1 MNLIDESFEPK
12 KVDNSKK
19 VARIILILIAII
31 LIAIITIFGVIVYMQ
46 SKTLRL
52 YINGSSN
59 EKVKDM
65 MIIDKDGTIYFPVKD
80 VASYL
85 GYQSYNGEY
94 TDKSEDASKCYV
106 QSDEEIANFVLNSN
120 KIYKLTLENSDG
132 NYDYYYAKKP
142 VKAMN
147 GKLYITSDAL
157 ENAFN
162 LSFTYDTDKNRVY
175 IYTMPYLIQSY
186 QSKVLDYGYEK
197 ISDNKWENYFK

>member
-12 KVDNSKK
+12 RVDNSKK

-65 MIIDKDGTIYFPVKD
+65 MVIDNDGTIYFPVKD

-94 TDKSEDASKCYV
+94 TDN
-106 QSDEEIANFVLNSN
+106 EIIFFKEFYFIFTIINYISRKF
-120 KIYKLTLENSDG
+120 TL
-132 NYDYYYAKKP
+132 
-142 VKAMN
+142 
-147 GKLYITSDAL
+147 
-157 ENAFN
+157 
-162 LSFTYDTDKNRVY
+162 
-175 IYTMPYLIQSY
+175 
-186 QSKVLDYGYEK
+186 
-197 ISDNKWENYFK
+197 

>member
-1 MNLIDESFEPK
+1 MNLIDENFEPK
-12 KVDNSKK
+12 RVDNSKK

-65 MIIDKDGTIYFPVKD
+65 MVIDNDGTIYFPVKD

-132 NYDYYYAKKP
+132 NYDYYYAK
-142 VKAMN
+142 
-147 GKLYITSDAL
+147 
-157 ENAFN
+157 N
-162 LSFTYDTDKNRVY
+162 L
-175 IYTMPYLIQSY
+175 
-186 QSKVLDYGYEK
+186 
-197 ISDNKWENYFK
+197 